1 MRKAFTLIE
10 LLVVIA
16 IIGVLVGLLLPAVQ
30 QAREAARRLSCQNKF
45 KQTALAYANQASANN
60 NEFAP
65 LAVNV
70 GAKTCG
76 WGLFLLPFIERN
88 NLYEQYDFTKQWFLP
103 EAMGG
108 AKYNTTVSS
117 TRIDDFLCPSSP
129 DPDSP
134 YTFSGYGLP
143 MTAYVADM
151 SPIVRVNPELITYL
165 GKSATESQLAG
176 CLEAVPQNGLD
187 DGLTS
192 YAEIVDGTSNTILVA
207 EFAGKDKIW
216 QNGINTEKQIA
227 PQLPGASGG
236 LGGWADTTSGNTK
249 FTGSLPTGTTGPGAC
264 GVNCSNDLGLYSFH
278 PGGANTAFADGSV
291 RFINENIDIEALIAF
306 ITRNGGD

>member
-1 MRKAFTLIE
+1 MKKAFTLIE

-45 KQTALAYANQASANN
+45 KQVALAYANQASANN
-60 NEFAP
+60 SEFAP

-70 GAKTCG
+70 DAKTCG
-76 WGLFLLPFIERN
+76 WGLFLLPFIEQN
-88 NLYEQYDFTKQWFLP
+88 NLYEQYSFDAPWFMDNS
-103 EAMGG
+103 AYGIQ
-108 AKYNTTVSS
+108 NQTVAS

-129 DPDSP
+129 EPSGP
-134 YTFSGYGLP
+134 YTFSGYGFP

-151 SPIVRVNPELITYL
+151 SPIARVNPDLITYL
-165 GKSATESQLAG
+165 GKSADDSQLAG
-176 CLEAVPQNGLD
+176 CLEAVPRDGSD

-216 QNGINTEKQIA
+216 QNGINTGNQI
-227 PQLPGASGG
+227 PGVNGG

-291 RFINENIDIEALIAF
+291 RFINENIDIETLIAF
-306 ITRNGGD
+306 ITRNGSD

>member
-60 NEFAP
+60 NQFAP

-70 GAKTCG
+70 DAKTCG
-76 WGLFLLPFIERN
+76 WALFLLPFIERN
-88 NLYEQYDFTKQWFLP
+88 NLHEQYSFDAPWFLDNP
-103 EAMGG
+103 AYGIQ
-108 AKYNTTVSS
+108 NQTVSS

-129 DPDSP
+129 EPDGP
-134 YTFSGYGLP
+134 YTFSGYGFP

-151 SPIVRVNPELITYL
+151 SPIARVNPELTTYL
-165 GKSATESQLAG
+165 GLSYTDSQLAG
-176 CLEAVPQNGLD
+176 CLEPVPRNESS

-207 EFAGKDKIW
+207 EFAGKDRVW
-216 QNGINTEKQIA
+216 QNGTNTGNQIS
-227 PQLPGASGG
+227 GVNGG

-249 FTGSLPTGTTGPGAC
+249 LTGSLPTGTSGPGAC

-278 PGGANTAFADGSV
+278 PGGANAALVDGSV
-291 RFINENIDIEALIAF
+291 RFINESIDIETLIAF

>member
-1 MRKAFTLIE
+1 MKKAFTLIE

-30 QAREAARRLSCQNKF
+30 QAREAARRLNCQNKF
-45 KQTALAYANQASANN
+45 KQVALAYANQASANN

-65 LAVNV
+65 QAVNV
-70 GAKTCG
+70 DAKTCG
-76 WGLFLLPFIERN
+76 WGLFLLPFIEQN
-88 NLYEQYDFTKQWFLP
+88 NLYEQYSFDAPWFMDN
-103 EAMGG
+103 AAYGIQ
-108 AKYNTTVSS
+108 NQTVAS

-129 DPDSP
+129 EPDGP
-134 YTFSGYGLP
+134 YTFSGYGFP

-151 SPIVRVNPELITYL
+151 SPIVRVNPDLITYL

-176 CLEAVPQNGLD
+176 CLEAAPRDGSD

-207 EFAGKDKIW
+207 EFAGKDKVW
-216 QNGINTEKQIA
+216 QNGINTGTQI
-227 PQLPGASGG
+227 PGVNGG

-291 RFINENIDIEALIAF
+291 RFINENIDIEPLIAF
-306 ITRNGGD
+306 ITRNGSD

>member
-1 MRKAFTLIE
+1 MKKAFTLIE

-45 KQTALAYANQASANN
+45 KQVALAYANQASANN

-70 GAKTCG
+70 DAKTCG
-76 WGLFLLPFIERN
+76 WGLFLLPFIEQN
-88 NLYEQYDFTKQWFLP
+88 NLYEQYSFDAPWFMDN
-103 EAMGG
+103 AAYGIQ
-108 AKYNTTVSS
+108 NQTVAS

-129 DPDSP
+129 EPDGP
-134 YTFSGYGLP
+134 YTFSGYGFP

-151 SPIVRVNPELITYL
+151 SPIARVNPDLITYL
-165 GKSATESQLAG
+165 GKSADDSQLAG
-176 CLEAVPQNGLD
+176 CLEAVPRDGSD

-207 EFAGKDKIW
+207 EFAGKDKVW
-216 QNGINTEKQIA
+216 QNGINTGNQMPI
-227 PQLPGASGG
+227 LNGGSGG

-249 FTGSLPTGTTGPGAC
+249 FTGSLPNGTSGPGAC

-291 RFINENIDIEALIAF
+291 RFINENIDIETLIAF
-306 ITRNGGD
+306 ITRNGSD

>member
-1 MRKAFTLIE
+1 MKKAFTLIE

-45 KQTALAYANQASANN
+45 KQVALAYANQASANN
-60 NEFAP
+60 NQFAP

-70 GAKTCG
+70 DAKTCG

-88 NLYEQYDFTKQWFLP
+88 SLYEQYDFEKQWFLP
-103 EAMGG
+103 ESMGG
-108 AKYNTTVSS
+108 AKYNATVSS

-129 DPDSP
+129 EPDGP

-151 SPIVRVNPELITYL
+151 SPIVRVNPELTTYL
-165 GKSATESQLAG
+165 GLSYNDSQLAG
-176 CLEAVPQNGLD
+176 CLEPVPRDGSS

-207 EFAGKDKIW
+207 EFAGKDRVW
-216 QNGINTEKQIA
+216 QNGTNTGIQMPI
-227 PQLPGASGG
+227 LTGASGG

-249 FTGSLPTGTTGPGAC
+249 FTGSLPNGTSGPGAC

-278 PGGANTAFADGSV
+278 PGGANAALVDGSV
-291 RFINENIDIEALIAF
+291 RFINENIDIETLIAF

>member
-1 MRKAFTLIE
+1 MKKAFTLIE

-30 QAREAARRLSCQNKF
+30 QAREAARRLNCQNKF
-45 KQTALAYANQASANN
+45 KQVALAYANQASANN
-60 NEFAP
+60 SKFAP
-65 LAVNV
+65 LGVNV
-70 GAKTCG
+70 DAKTCG

-129 DPDSP
+129 DPDGP

-165 GKSATESQLAG
+165 GKSAIESQLAG
-176 CLEAVPQNGLD
+176 CLEAVPRDGSD

-207 EFAGKDKIW
+207 EFAGKDKVW
-216 QNGINTEKQIA
+216 QNGINTGIQIA
-227 PQLPGASGG
+227 PHLPGASGG

-291 RFINENIDIEALIAF
+291 RFINENIDIETLIAF
-306 ITRNGGD
+306 ITRNGSD

>member
-1 MRKAFTLIE
+1 MKKAFTLIE

-45 KQTALAYANQASANN
+45 KQVALSYANQASANN

-70 GAKTCG
+70 DAKTCG
-76 WGLFLLPFIERN
+76 WGLFLLPFIEQN
-88 NLYEQYDFTKQWFLP
+88 NLYEQYSFDAPWFMDN
-103 EAMGG
+103 AAYGIQ
-108 AKYNTTVSS
+108 NQTVAS

-129 DPDSP
+129 EPDGP
-134 YTFSGYGLP
+134 YTFSGYGFP

-151 SPIVRVNPELITYL
+151 SPIARVNPDLITYL
-165 GKSATESQLAG
+165 GKSATDSQLAG
-176 CLEAVPQNGLD
+176 CLEAVPRDESD

-216 QNGINTEKQIA
+216 QNGINTGNQI
-227 PQLPGASGG
+227 PGVNGG

-291 RFINENIDIEALIAF
+291 RFINENIDIETLIAF
-306 ITRNGGD
+306 ITRNGSD

>member
-1 MRKAFTLIE
+1 MKKAFTLIE

-45 KQTALAYANQASANN
+45 KQVALAYANQASTNN

-70 GAKTCG
+70 DAKTCG

-88 NLYEQYDFTKQWFLP
+88 NLYQQYDFTKQWFLS
-103 EAMGG
+103 EAYGG
-108 AKYNTTVSS
+108 AKYNSTVSS

-129 DPDSP
+129 DPNGT

-151 SPIVRVNPELITYL
+151 SPIARVNPDAHTVFL
-165 GKSATESQLAG
+165 GRAIPSLN
-176 CLEAVPQNGLD
+176 LR
-187 DGLTS
+187 
-192 YAEIVDGTSNTILVA
+192 VA
-207 EFAGKDKIW
+207 
-216 QNGINTEKQIA
+216 
-227 PQLPGASGG
+227 
-236 LGGWADTTSGNTK
+236 
-249 FTGSLPTGTTGPGAC
+249 
-264 GVNCSNDLGLYSFH
+264 
-278 PGGANTAFADGSV
+278 
-291 RFINENIDIEALIAF
+291 
-306 ITRNGGD
+306 